1 MVVVENLDIANGIL
15 LLVFSIISLIVGFK
29 IMAKYFKFKRKEFL
43 FLGLAWIA
51 LASPW
56 YPGTISFIL
65 VFILGTEKLY
75 TELYFLIGNVLIPP
89 CFVLWLVV
97 FTDLLLKKK
106 QKLIVILFAIV
117 NALYLVVFLYFL
129 FTNPI
134 VIGELKGDTDVQYYN
149 FVMIYDVCLILITF
163 LTGIIFARQTLKSDL
178 QEIRLKGRLLYV
190 AFTSFFIGA
199 TLNTILP
206 LNIVTL
212 VIFRTF
218 EILSAITFYG
228 GFTLPE
234 WMKKLFLKNKNSNLK
249 KTQ

>member
-1 MVVVENLDIANGIL
+1 MVVVEDLDIANGVL

-29 IMAKYFKFKRKEFL
+29 IMAMYFQFKRKEFL

-65 VFILGTEKLY
+65 VFILGTERLS
-75 TELYFLIGNVLIPP
+75 TVHYFLIGNVLIPP
-89 CFVLWLVV
+89 CFVLWIVV

-106 QKLIVILFAIV
+106 QKLIVVLFAIG
-117 NALYLVVFLYFL
+117 NALYLIVFLYFL
-129 FTNPI
+129 FTDPI

-149 FVMIYDVCLILITF
+149 FVMIYDICIILITF
-163 LTGIIFARQTLKSDL
+163 LTGIIFARQTLKSEL
-178 QEIRLKGRLLYV
+178 QEIRLKGKILYI
-190 AFTSFFIGA
+190 AFISFFIGA

-206 LNIVTL
+206 LNLITL

-234 WMKKLFLKNKNSNLK
+234 WMKKLFLKNKSIN
-249 KTQ
+249 

>member
-1 MVVVENLDIANGIL
+1 MVVAENLDIANGIL
-15 LLVFSIISLIVGFK
+15 LLVFSIISLTVGIK

-65 VFILGTEKLY
+65 GFILGLERLS

-89 CFVLWLVV
+89 CFVLWIVV
-97 FTDLLLKKK
+97 FTDLLLKQK
-106 QKLIVILFAIV
+106 QKLIVILFAIG
-117 NALYLVVFLYFL
+117 NALYLVVFFYFL

-134 VIGELKGDTDVQYYN
+134 VIGELKGETDVQYYN
-149 FVMIYDVCLILITF
+149 FVMIYDVCIILLTF
-163 LTGIIFARQTLKSDL
+163 LTGIIFAHQTVKSDNP
-178 QEIRLKGRLLYV
+178 EVRLKGRILYI

-206 LNIVTL
+206 LNIITL
-212 VIFRTF
+212 VIFRTL

-228 GFTLPE
+228 GFTLPV
-234 WMKKLFLKNKNSNLK
+234 WMKKLFLGEKNSQLEK
-249 KTQ
+249 